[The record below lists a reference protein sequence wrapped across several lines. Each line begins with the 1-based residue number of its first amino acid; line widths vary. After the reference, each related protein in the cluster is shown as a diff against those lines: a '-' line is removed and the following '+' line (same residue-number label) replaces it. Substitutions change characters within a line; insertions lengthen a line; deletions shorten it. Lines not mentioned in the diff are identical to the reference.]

1 MIQPSREKWYNMRYA
16 RKETIMADAFS
27 FVPFKREDH
36 IYHNEAFAELC
47 KDAVRAFN
55 GTPVC
60 ELPPPRFTGSG
71 VYAIYCT
78 AKKGI
83 YERYGNKVNRM
94 GYNVPIYVGKAVPK
108 GWRQSRTAGVETD
121 NGSALRSRLVHHS
134 KTILAVDNLKLAD
147 FACRFMIFSGS
158 SVYMISAVEAALI
171 AEYTPLWNAVI
182 DGFGNN
188 DPGGKRMGGIVPKW
202 HILHKGVKWALR
214 MTGPRVD
221 VRKVQKSV
229 MDYMMGLR

>member
-1 MIQPSREKWYNMRYA
+1 
-16 RKETIMADAFS
+16 MAKDFS

-36 IYHNEAFAELC
+36 VYHNEAFAELC

-60 ELPPPRFTGSG
+60 ELPPPRFVGSG

-108 GWRQSRTAGVETD
+108 GWHGDGCFETLTCQEQLSFWHHKIK
-121 NGSALRSRLVHHS
+121 SAIGFSTEDFVCRIFAIDEFCEKEINCVHGMMMESYHPVWNKVFVGCKSLNDLDFQWKQIHS
-134 KTILAVDNLKLAD
+134 VRFCSKADRFAQKELK
-147 FACRFMIFSGS
+147 RFME
-158 SVYMISAVEAALI
+158 VA
-171 AEYTPLWNAVI
+171 
-182 DGFGNN
+182 
-188 DPGGKRMGGIVPKW
+188 
-202 HILHKGVKWALR
+202 
-214 MTGPRVD
+214 
-221 VRKVQKSV
+221 
-229 MDYMMGLR
+229 

>member
-1 MIQPSREKWYNMRYA
+1 
-16 RKETIMADAFS
+16 MAKDFS

-36 IYHNEAFAELC
+36 VYHNEAFAELC

-60 ELPPPRFTGSG
+60 ELPPPRFVGSG

-108 GWRQSRTAGVETD
+108 GWRQSRTEEIDDLPINEQVELWLRLIKSSIGLRATDFRIRALGSNVVDAG
-121 NGSALRSRLVHHS
+121 
-134 KTILAVDNLKLAD
+134 LAHAMHLL
-147 FACRFMIFSGS
+147 M
-158 SVYMISAVEAALI
+158 VYA
-171 AEYTPLWNAVI
+171 YQPLWNRVF
-182 DGFGNN
+182 DGCRTIN
-188 DPGGKRMGGIVPKW
+188 DMTMRWAKLHSVRFRGKADKAF
-202 HILHKGVKWALR
+202 L
-214 MTGPRVD
+214 D
-221 VRKVQKSV
+221 EVRKFMEVA
-229 MDYMMGLR
+229 

>member
-1 MIQPSREKWYNMRYA
+1 MKNQAEPEKWYNIQDT
-16 RKETIMADAFS
+16 RKDKIMANDFA

-36 IYHNEAFAELC
+36 VYHNEAFAELC

-94 GYNVPIYVGKAVPK
+94 GYNVPIYVGKAVLK
-108 GWRQSRTAGVETD
+108 EKCNDSLRCFE
-121 NGSALRSRLVHHS
+121 ALSCQGQ
-134 KTILAVDNLKLAD
+134 LAFWHDKIKNALGISLED
-147 FACRFMIFSGS
+147 FHCRFS
-158 SVYMISAVEAALI
+158 SL
-171 AEYTPLWNAVI
+171 
-182 DGFGNN
+182 DGFEEKMIDCVYNN
-188 DPGGKRMGGIVPKW
+188 MLEYYHPVWNRVFAECRSLDDIVLHWKQIHSVRFCSKAESAARDELKRFLEV
-202 HILHKGVKWALR
+202 A
-214 MTGPRVD
+214 
-221 VRKVQKSV
+221 
-229 MDYMMGLR
+229 

>member
-1 MIQPSREKWYNMRYA
+1 
-16 RKETIMADAFS
+16 MAKDFS

-94 GYNVPIYVGKAVPK
+94 GYDVPIYVGKAVPK
-108 GWRQSRTAGVETD
+108 GFSDIGFNTLSCHEQLDFWHERIKKSLGFVTGDFLCRFHVMEKDYAKYINGMYCMLLKIYHPVWNKVFGLCGCPDDFIFRWRQIHSERFCRKADKASQAE
-121 NGSALRSRLVHHS
+121 LRRLLEV
-134 KTILAVDNLKLAD
+134 A
-147 FACRFMIFSGS
+147 
-158 SVYMISAVEAALI
+158 
-171 AEYTPLWNAVI
+171 
-182 DGFGNN
+182 
-188 DPGGKRMGGIVPKW
+188 
-202 HILHKGVKWALR
+202 
-214 MTGPRVD
+214 
-221 VRKVQKSV
+221 
-229 MDYMMGLR
+229 

>member
-1 MIQPSREKWYNMRYA
+1 
-16 RKETIMADAFS
+16 MAKDLS

-36 IYHNEAFAELC
+36 VYHNEAFAELC

-108 GWRQSRTAGVETD
+108 GWRQSSTGEISD
-121 NGSALRSRLVHHS
+121 LPINEQMGLWVHLIKS
-134 KTILAVDNLKLAD
+134 SIGLQTAD
-147 FACRFMIFSGS
+147 FRFR
-158 SVYMISAVEAALI
+158 VYGCNVVDTGLI
-171 AEYTPLWNAVI
+171 HDMHRLMLYTYQPLWNRVF
-182 DGFGNN
+182 DGCRTIKNTMSRWARLHSVRFR
-188 DPGGKRMGGIVPKW
+188 GKADKAFRNEVSKLMEV
-202 HILHKGVKWALR
+202 A
-214 MTGPRVD
+214 
-221 VRKVQKSV
+221 
-229 MDYMMGLR
+229 

>member
-1 MIQPSREKWYNMRYA
+1 
-16 RKETIMADAFS
+16 MAKDFS

-108 GWRQSRTAGVETD
+108 EKPDEGMKYFETLACQD
-121 NGSALRSRLVHHS
+121 QLLFWHNKIKSAFGFSTEDFSCRVFAINGFCKKEINCVHSMMIESYHPVWNKVFEGCKSLDDFVLHWKQIHSVRFCSKADRFAQEELKRSMEV
-134 KTILAVDNLKLAD
+134 A
-147 FACRFMIFSGS
+147 
-158 SVYMISAVEAALI
+158 
-171 AEYTPLWNAVI
+171 
-182 DGFGNN
+182 
-188 DPGGKRMGGIVPKW
+188 
-202 HILHKGVKWALR
+202 
-214 MTGPRVD
+214 
-221 VRKVQKSV
+221 
-229 MDYMMGLR
+229 